1 MIVRRAHCHSCA
13 EGMKVMKRCLFVC
26 LFDNKYRFHTHLLPD
41 MKEFRLGAQKA
52 YCTYARLK
60 ISPLSASE
68 SMFGVCAS
76 EKLNAPMDGRMSSYM
91 L

>member
-1 MIVRRAHCHSCA
+1 MPQLRRRN
-13 EGMKVMKRCLFVC
+13 EGDEEMFVC
-26 LFDNKYRFHTHLLPD
+26 LIIYNSFHTHLLPD